1 MFGGLAFMVGGHMC
15 VGVRDTS
22 IFARIGPD
30 KCNRALEQPGTRKMD
45 FTGRALKGFVYVSEN
60 VLTDDPSLCQWI
72 KECESFIMSLPPK

>member
-1 MFGGLAFMVGGHMC
+1 MC